1 MEIGQV
7 LDENFINL
15 ELQAKSKVGAIRELI
30 ELLYQEG
37 KVNDRDLLLQDV
49 CDREAEGRAGIGNQV
64 VIRYCKSDA
73 VAATSI
79 VFGRSEWGLVW
90 DSLDD
95 LPVRIVILFVMSND
109 DRMNLNLRLS
119 GLITSALTDE
129 WILERLLLTEEK
141 KEVISLLDG
150 ESTER
155 GGGRWK
161 L

>member
-1 MEIGQV
+1 M
-7 LDENFINL
+7 
-15 ELQAKSKVGAIRELI
+15 
-30 ELLYQEG
+30 
-37 KVNDRDLLLQDV
+37 
-49 CDREAEGRAGIGNQV
+49 
-64 VIRYCKSDA
+64 
-73 VAATSI
+73 AATSI

-95 LPVRIVILFVMSND
+95 MPVRIVILFVMSKD

-119 GLITSALTDE
+119 GMITSALTE
-129 WILERLLLTEEK
+129 ECILERLLLTEDK

>member
-7 LDENFINL
+7 LDENLINL
-15 ELQAKSKVGAIRELI
+15 ELQAKSKVEAIGELI

-49 CDREAEGRAGIGNQV
+49 CDREAEGRAGIGNRV

-73 VAATSI
+73 VATTSI

-95 LPVRIVILFVMSND
+95 MPVRIVILFVMSND

-119 GLITSALTDE
+119 GMITSALTDE
-129 WILERLLLTEEK
+129 WILERLLLTEDK
-141 KEVISLLDG
+141 KEVILLLDG

>member
-7 LDENFINL
+7 LDENLINL
-15 ELQAKSKVGAIRELI
+15 ELQAKSKVEAIRELI

-64 VIRYCKSDA
+64 VIRYCKSDT

-95 LPVRIVILFVMSND
+95 MPVRIVILFVMSKE

-119 GLITSALTDE
+119 GMITSALTDE
-129 WILERLLLTEEK
+129 WILERLLLTEDK

-155 GGGRWK
+155 GAGRWK

>member
-7 LDENFINL
+7 LDENLINL
-15 ELQAKSKVGAIRELI
+15 ELQAKSKVEAIRELI

-119 GLITSALTDE
+119 GMITSALTDE
-129 WILERLLLTEEK
+129 WILERLLLTESK

-150 ESTER
+150 ESAER
-155 GGGRWK
+155 GAGRWK

>member
-7 LDENFINL
+7 LDENLINL
-15 ELQAKSKVGAIRELI
+15 ELQAKGKVEAIRELI
-30 ELLYQEG
+30 ELLYQER

-95 LPVRIVILFVMSND
+95 MPVRIVILFVMSND

-119 GLITSALTDE
+119 GMITSALTDE
-129 WILERLLLTEEK
+129 WILERLLLTEDK